1 MVNHLDDSGARLRA
15 AVNLGG
21 DVAKLVLSGEL
32 DFITAPLLAR
42 LVAVAIDS
50 GVRHIDID
58 LARLGFT
65 DLAGVRA
72 LLRAQRDSTRLGV
85 VLTLCHPQ
93 SHLVWL
99 LDTIGASAALDDVSG
114 TYGPRDTA

>member
-1 MVNHLDDSGARLRA
+1 MVTHPDDSGARLRA

-42 LVAVAIDS
+42 LVNVAIDS

-58 LARLGFT
+58 LARLDFT

-72 LLRAQRDSTRLGV
+72 LLRAQRDSTRLSV
-85 VLTLCHPQ
+85 VLTLRHPQ
-93 SHLVWL
+93 PHLVWL
-99 LDTIGASAALDDVSG
+99 LETVGAGAALDDVPG
-114 TYGPRDTA
+114 PYGPRNTA